1 MAAHWLGSATSW
13 LETAAMAAA
22 EGAPL
27 TGVGWANG
35 LSAVPPGWTAITA
48 TVEGAAAGLGKG
60 FGHKGSGYL
69 CVRTGGAQVAPVVT
83 DVQVLS
89 DRSPQPA
96 GYTHASEFP
105 EPRTAVS
112 RKKRIYVRLQPREAA
127 ETAVFD
133 IQLSAKNR
141 ALPHY
146 MKIGEIGGFAI
157 WCKKGPVACRGP
169 QPLAEPQMLSTGLQ
183 QLSLHTPD
191 SPQQVPAAH
200 GSLKRAPQTGSLYD
214 STGIYGL
221 SAMDGVPFT
230 LHPRFESRLSP
241 GSTALLA
248 DLTVKSLAD
257 IEREYHYAFVVE
269 RTAAARLPP
278 SVC

>member
-1 MAAHWLGSATSW
+1 Q
-13 LETAAMAAA
+13 
-22 EGAPL
+22 PL
-27 TGVGWANG
+27 FPSPISHFPSTG
-35 LSAVPPGWTAITA
+35 
-48 TVEGAAAGLGKG
+48 
-60 FGHKGSGYL
+60 
-69 CVRTGGAQVAPVVT
+69 
-83 DVQVLS
+83 
-89 DRSPQPA
+89 
-96 GYTHASEFP
+96 
-105 EPRTAVS
+105 TAVS

-127 ETAVFD
+127 EMAVFD

-157 WCKKGPVACRGP
+157 WCKKGPVGCRGP

-191 SPQQVPAAH
+191 SPQQYVGAEVPAAH

-241 GSTALLA
+241 SSTALLA

>member
-1 MAAHWLGSATSW
+1 
-13 LETAAMAAA
+13 MAAA

-35 LSAVPPGWTAITA
+35 LLAAPPGWSVIIT
-48 TVEGAAAGLGKG
+48 TVEGAAANLGKG

-69 CVRTGGAQVAPVVT
+69 CVTTGGGQVAPVVT

-89 DRSPQPA
+89 DRSPHPA
-96 GYTHASEFP
+96 GYTRAPEFP
-105 EPRTAVS
+105 EPRAAVS

-127 ETAVFD
+127 DTAVFD
-133 IQLSAKNR
+133 LQLSTKSK

-146 MKIGEIGGFAI
+146 MKIGEMGGFAI
-157 WCKKGPVACRGP
+157 WCKKAPLEHRGP
-169 QPLAEPQMLSTGLQ
+169 QPRAEPRALSAGLQ
-183 QLSLHTPD
+183 QLSLQAPA
-191 SPQQVPAAH
+191 SPQEYV
-200 GSLKRAPQTGSLYD
+200 GTELYSLPYLELARNGKKVLFP
-214 STGIYGL
+214 
-221 SAMDGVPFT
+221 MDGVPFT

-241 GSTALLA
+241 GSSALLA